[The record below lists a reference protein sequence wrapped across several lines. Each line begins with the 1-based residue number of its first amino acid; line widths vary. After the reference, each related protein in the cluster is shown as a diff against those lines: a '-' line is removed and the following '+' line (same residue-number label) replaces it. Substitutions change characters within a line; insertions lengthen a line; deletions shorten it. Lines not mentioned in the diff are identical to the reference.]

1 MAVIHDGLATPR
13 VPSHHHDDRQHRT
26 NGSDEHQNP
35 SDLVDVEA
43 VLVGLC
49 DCPVKD
55 GPDRKRND
63 TDDKSS
69 SSDHA
74 DPFQL
79 VAMAV
84 PEMGETKQPIAH
96 RAAAQT
102 KNHVIDRD
110 ARCAMRDARCAM
122 RDARKN
128 GHTRGNPNASK
139 RDRFAGDAPAA
150 PISMAAAHVA
160 AKQMVRS

>member
-55 GPDRKRND
+55 GPDCKRND
-63 TDDKSS
+63 TNDKSS

-84 PEMGETKQPIAH
+84 PEMGATKQPIEH
-96 RAAAQT
+96 RSAAQT
-102 KNHVIDRD
+102 MNYVIDRD
-110 ARCAMRDARCAM
+110 AR
-122 RDARKN
+122 
-128 GHTRGNPNASK
+128 RGQEWSHSANPNASK
-139 RDRFAGDAPAA
+139 RDRFADDAPAA
-150 PISMAAAHVA
+150 SISMAAAHVA
-160 AKQMVRS
+160 AKQLVRS